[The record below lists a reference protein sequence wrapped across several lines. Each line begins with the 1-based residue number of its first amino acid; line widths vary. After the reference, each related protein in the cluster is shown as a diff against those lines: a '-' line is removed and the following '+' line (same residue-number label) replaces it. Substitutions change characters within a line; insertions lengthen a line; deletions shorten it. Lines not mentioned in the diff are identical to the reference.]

1 MPALTLKC
9 DDLSYRP
16 YEDDMLTHS
25 SGWGSASQYSNSATS
40 YASST
45 SSPGY
50 YNRPPVPQSRQQ
62 NLPSL
67 SEIQLT
73 QSTPAYRQPPMN
85 RQPYFCTSP
94 TEPLDITYTKAPN
107 TFGPG
112 IYNQTPRAQYTMPG
126 SEYGSSM
133 YDYQCYPNGT
143 SWPPSMQCASGY
155 VGSDTASIH
164 SGRRRRGN
172 LPKHVTDILRSWF
185 QDHLEHPYP
194 TEDDKQML
202 MHKTELTIQQVSRPP
217 IFFNTTNIH

>member
-1 MPALTLKC
+1 
-9 DDLSYRP
+9 
-16 YEDDMLTHS
+16 MLTHS
-25 SGWGSASQYSNSATS
+25 AGWGSASQYSNSATS

-50 YNRPPVPQSRQQ
+50 YSRPAMPPARPQQ

-73 QSTPAYRQPPMN
+73 QNAPAYWAPQIN
-85 RQPYFCTSP
+85 RQPFYCTSP
-94 TEPLDITYTKAPN
+94 SEPLDITYTKANAN
-107 TFGPG
+107 TFNTGL
-112 IYNQTPRAQYTMPG
+112 YNQTPRAQYTVPG

-133 YDYQCYPNGT
+133 YDYRCYPSGT
-143 SWPPSMQCASGY
+143 SWPPTMQCGSGY

-172 LPKHVTDILRSWF
+172 LPKHVTDVLRNWF
-185 QDHLEHPYP
+185 RDHLEHPYP

-202 MHKTELTIQQVSRPP
+202 MNKTELTIQQVCGSLPQ
-217 IFFNTTNIH
+217 